1 MRPTRK
7 RPWPATAALRAFLGA
22 ELRRHGGA
30 GLRPWTCLDGVIDD
44 EAEVDD
50 RNLEDHHEEHEL
62 QNRVLR
68 HAPESTRQVPE
79 RTVLGD
85 FTVSLPE
92 LGYDPLSF
100 GMNTS

>member
-1 MRPTRK
+1 
-7 RPWPATAALRAFLGA
+7 
-22 ELRRHGGA
+22 
-30 GLRPWTCLDGVIDD
+30 
-44 EAEVDD
+44 
-50 RNLEDHHEEHEL
+50 
-62 QNRVLR
+62 VLR